1 MKSLMK
7 ALFQKIFVDA
17 AHLAAVDGSRPAAA
31 NGGKAPVGRAFG
43 PATKR
48 FAAANMAGDHVGK
61 NRNFKNVPP
70 SAAPTSAT
78 SRLLVTIKHSLYFPY
93 SFGKENFY
101 EISKT

>member
-1 MKSLMK
+1 ML
-7 ALFQKIFVDA
+7 VA
-17 AHLAAVDGSRPAAA
+17 AARLAAVDG
-31 NGGKAPVGRAFG
+31 RAEG
-43 PATKR
+43 PA
-48 FAAANMAGDHVGK
+48 NMVGGHVGK

-70 SAAPTSAT
+70 SAAPTSA